1 MVEIEPVNDY
11 QKSHAYNKYVL
22 GCKLDNYYKYHE
34 VDLDLANL
42 YKTYGNAN
50 YGTYDNTFKS
60 IQEEKVTNY
69 LSKGLILSYTT
80 LNNYYN
86 CAFKYYVRDFLKLD
100 PFTDSLAMFI
110 GNLFHRCLAK
120 MYEPDFNLDLVYD
133 EFLKTKILSNKEKF
147 FVQKLKNDL
156 AFVIETI
163 RYQDTYSQLNNTL
176 TEQKIYVNF
185 DKRVKV
191 TFTGT
196 VDKIRFT
203 NKDEEVVMAIIDYKT
218 GGDVSSLDNLNE
230 GLNLQ
235 LPAYIYLTA
244 NMGFKN
250 VIVAGFYLQHIL
262 PKIMVD
268 KEDALKEKKQN
279 LKLLGFSN
287 EDVNYLSLLDNNYNA
302 SLAIAGMS
310 INKDGSFSRYAKV
323 LSNDNIEKIK
333 DIVQN
338 KITEASDNILQGKFP
353 INPKRIDNE
362 LIGCKYC
369 KYKDICFV
377 KEENIKD
384 INFTKI
390 EDILKEG
397 E

>member
-1 MVEIEPVNDY
+1 
-11 QKSHAYNKYVL
+11 
-22 GCKLDNYYKYHE
+22 
-34 VDLDLANL
+34 
-42 YKTYGNAN
+42 
-50 YGTYDNTFKS
+50 
-60 IQEEKVTNY
+60 
-69 LSKGLILSYTT
+69 
-80 LNNYYN
+80 
-86 CAFKYYVRDFLKLD
+86 
-100 PFTDSLAMFI
+100 
-110 GNLFHRCLAK
+110 
-120 MYEPDFNLDLVYD
+120 
-133 EFLKTKILSNKEKF
+133 
-147 FVQKLKNDL
+147 
-156 AFVIETI
+156 
-163 RYQDTYSQLNNTL
+163 
-176 TEQKIYVNF
+176 
-185 DKRVKV
+185 
-191 TFTGT
+191 
-196 VDKIRFT
+196 
-203 NKDEEVVMAIIDYKT
+203 
-218 GGDVSSLDNLNE
+218 
-230 GLNLQ
+230 
-235 LPAYIYLTA
+235 
-244 NMGFKN
+244 
-250 VIVAGFYLQHIL
+250 
-262 PKIMVD
+262 MVD
-268 KEDALKEKKQN
+268 KDDTLKEKKQN